1 MGVSFALAHD
11 YGFMR
16 IMSSYYFDNS
26 DEGPPGSWNGGSTD
40 SVIINGDGSC
50 GGGWVCE
57 HRWNAITQMVSD
69 KKQIILLPQ
78 RDSMFV
84 PCRSQWP

>member
-16 IMSSYYFDNS
+16 IMSSYYFDNT
-26 DEGPPGSWNGGSTD
+26 DAGPPGSGGNTD
-40 SVIINGDGSC
+40 SPTINGDGSC

-57 HRWNAITQMVSD
+57 HRWNAISKMVCAGRSI
-69 KKQIILLPQ
+69 IILILII
-78 RDSMFV
+78 SV
-84 PCRSQWP
+84 LLLN